1 MPLCE
6 TSYNLQL
13 HQYISQRDMGTSSLR
28 KMSLTTIVIVLMVAA
43 MTMSTT
49 LFSTAAPM
57 AFGEWI
63 AVDSDQTVTVTTNDI
78 DQNNATDRQVSSLRI
93 TQSPEKGLD
102 VECGGD
108 LKCEILDN
116 NTVVATS
123 GQNTT
128 TVITS
133 ALNALN
139 QTLTQSLNESSILLP
154 FRNNEFDM
162 LDERDLDSRIDELID
177 RILNET
183 LGDLRAPLQVPP
195 GLLSVPVESA

>member
-1 MPLCE
+1 M
-6 TSYNLQL
+6 
-13 HQYISQRDMGTSSLR
+13 
-28 KMSLTTIVIVLMVAA
+28 VLMVVA
-43 MTMSTT
+43 TSMSRAT
-49 LFSTAAPM
+49 LFSTSVPV
-57 AFGEWI
+57 AFGERI
-63 AVDSDQTVTVTTNDI
+63 ALDSEQTVTVTTNDI
-78 DQNNATDRQVSSLRI
+78 DQSNTTDRHVSSLSI

-128 TVITS
+128 TIIAG

-139 QTLTQSLNESSILLP
+139 QTLSQSLNESRILLP
-154 FRNNEFDM
+154 FGNNEFDM
-162 LDERDLDSRIDELID
+162 LDEQDLDSRIDELID

-183 LGDLRAPLQVPP
+183 LGDLRTPLQTPP
-195 GLLSVPVESA
+195 SLLSASV